1 MFWKYNTWKNSM
13 PREQSDLVFALLNFS
28 DWLIAF
34 VICVCVCNLRL
45 IEKFVER
52 NCFMGLVPDVGNIP
66 STDQFLRRAAL
77 DAGVSCLHRQ
87 HAMMTV
93 LVVTKHSS
101 MLIRWALKSFT
112 TWQWLIS
119 PSLVPSTNQ
128 MLMPMPNGCLQC
140 CPRTQCDTWLL
151 TYDPLLCVDI
161 WKCQL
166 WVSKFPA
173 KDLLVWSLRHCCVA
187 RAHLPVSEWIA
198 GLTGYKFEFRM
209 ALFKIIC

>member
-1 MFWKYNTWKNSM
+1 M

-101 MLIRWALKSFT
+101 MLIR
-112 TWQWLIS
+112 
-119 PSLVPSTNQ
+119 
-128 MLMPMPNGCLQC
+128 
-140 CPRTQCDTWLL
+140 
-151 TYDPLLCVDI
+151 
-161 WKCQL
+161 
-166 WVSKFPA
+166 
-173 KDLLVWSLRHCCVA
+173 
-187 RAHLPVSEWIA
+187 
-198 GLTGYKFEFRM
+198 
-209 ALFKIIC
+209 